1 MVKRRVGGLVKA
13 YVFSYLCC
21 FYCIFTLDWV
31 DGIIMF
37 YDIDKLIEL
46 LGKKFI
52 FYPNDKKRRPTMKMK
67 DFKAALRSKLNYIE
81 KNLKVE
87 DDYYLGYISC
97 MEDILEFIDGGE
109 ESQEIDNI

>member
-1 MVKRRVGGLVKA
+1 
-13 YVFSYLCC
+13 
-21 FYCIFTLDWV
+21 
-31 DGIIMF
+31 
-37 YDIDKLIEL
+37 
-46 LGKKFI
+46 
-52 FYPNDKKRRPTMKMK
+52 MKMK

-109 ESQEIDNI
+109 EDGNEGLSVENGSTRKEGL

>member
-1 MVKRRVGGLVKA
+1 
-13 YVFSYLCC
+13 
-21 FYCIFTLDWV
+21 
-31 DGIIMF
+31 
-37 YDIDKLIEL
+37 
-46 LGKKFI
+46 
-52 FYPNDKKRRPTMKMK
+52 MKMK

-97 MEDILEFIDGGE
+97 MEDILEFIDGDK

>member
-13 YVFSYLCC
+13 YVLSYICC
-21 FYCIFTLDWV
+21 FYCSFTLDWM
-31 DGIIMF
+31 DGLR
-37 YDIDKLIEL
+37 KL
-46 LGKKFI
+46 
-52 FYPNDKKRRPTMKMK
+52 TMKMK

>member
-1 MVKRRVGGLVKA
+1 
-13 YVFSYLCC
+13 
-21 FYCIFTLDWV
+21 
-31 DGIIMF
+31 MF

-46 LGKKFI
+46 LGETFI
-52 FYPNDKKRRPTMKMK
+52 FYPNDKKRRPTVKMK

>member
-1 MVKRRVGGLVKA
+1 
-13 YVFSYLCC
+13 
-21 FYCIFTLDWV
+21 
-31 DGIIMF
+31 
-37 YDIDKLIEL
+37 
-46 LGKKFI
+46 
-52 FYPNDKKRRPTMKMK
+52 MKMK

-109 ESQEIDNI
+109 EDGNVHQENDRNC